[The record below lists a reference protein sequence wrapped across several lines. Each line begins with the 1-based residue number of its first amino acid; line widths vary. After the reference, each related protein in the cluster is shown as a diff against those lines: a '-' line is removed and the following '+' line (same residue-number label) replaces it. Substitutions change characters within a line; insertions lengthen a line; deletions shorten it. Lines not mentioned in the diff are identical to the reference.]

1 MSGAPG
7 TIIVSHDLRRFEAAH
22 KDGSLYRTDLP
33 RRPRP
38 VFKVDSPGIG
48 ATIAANLALIGVL
61 FTIRV

>member
-7 TIIVSHDLRRFEAAH
+7 TVIVSHDLRRFEAAH

-33 RRPRP
+33 QRPRP

-48 ATIAANLALIGVL
+48 ATIAANLALTGVL